1 MNPLFSHLVSSA
13 AEASGSVTEVF
24 AVLAA
29 AAVGLFAFYKLGT
42 VESVIKTIATVVL
55 VMGALYGAGYFYPP
69 FQEAGWYQ
77 LIAWIVE
84 VGPRLILDYLNGG
97 TMS

>member
-13 AEASGSVTEVF
+13 EASGSVTEAF
-24 AVLAA
+24 AILAA

-42 VESVIKTIATVVL
+42 VESVIKTIATVVIFI
-55 VMGALYGAGYFYPP
+55 GAMYGAGYIFPSI
-69 FQEAGWYQ
+69 QEAGWYQ

-84 VGPRLILDYLNGG
+84 VGPNLVLEQLGG
-97 TMS
+97 TT

>member
-1 MNPLFSHLVSSA
+1 MSSA
-13 AEASGSVTEVF
+13 EAGSVTEVF

-42 VESVIKTIATVVL
+42 VESVIKTIATVVIFI
-55 VMGALYGAGYFYPP
+55 GGLYAAGFVFPSL
-69 FQEAGWYQ
+69 QEAGWYQ

-84 VGPRLILDYLNGG
+84 VGPRLILEQLGG
-97 TMS
+97 TKS

>member
-1 MNPLFSHLVSSA
+1 MIPLFYSSVSSA

-24 AVLAA
+24 AILAA

-42 VESVIKTIATVVL
+42 VESVIKTIATVVIFI
-55 VMGALYGAGYFYPP
+55 GGLYGAGFVFPSI
-69 FQEAGWYQ
+69 QEAGWYQ

-84 VGPRLILDYLNGG
+84 VGPRLILEQLGG
-97 TMS
+97 TKS

>member
-13 AEASGSVTEVF
+13 EASGSVTEVF
-24 AVLAA
+24 AILAA

-42 VESVIKTIATVVL
+42 VESVIKTIATVVIFI
-55 VMGALYGAGYFYPP
+55 GAMYGAGYIFPSI
-69 FQEAGWYQ
+69 QEAGWYQ

-84 VGPRLILDYLNGG
+84 VGPRLILDYLKGG
-97 TMS
+97 T